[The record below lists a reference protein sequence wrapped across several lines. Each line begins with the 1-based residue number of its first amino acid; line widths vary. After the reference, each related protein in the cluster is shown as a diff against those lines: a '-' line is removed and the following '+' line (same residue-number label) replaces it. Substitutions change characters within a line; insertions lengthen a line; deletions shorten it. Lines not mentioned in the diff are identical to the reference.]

1 MTTDMKHNIHRLVIL
16 FAIMFTASGVMA
28 QNDVQNE
35 VNNDAKNEA
44 QLKAEKKAQRRAKL
58 HSEAGLFNHLSV
70 GVNVG
75 LAGIGIDAAMP
86 VHKLVTVRA
95 GFAGLPFGDIK
106 FKAINT
112 STDIT
117 QVQMVEDDAV
127 RRAQMVDKVELALK
141 PNLWNFY
148 LLGEVHPFKNVPFY
162 FSAGLFIGSKHL
174 LHFRNTNENALGF
187 LYDAN
192 MKVEDYNRVFRTNY
206 PPIGLKFGDYIFTA
220 DENGNIDVR
229 MKTNVVKPYVGIGF
243 GQQLAKYNRLSL
255 AVDAGLMFWGA
266 PKFVLNND
274 VEVKSSG
281 NNSGITSVLSW
292 LKAWPNLQIRVAY
305 KIF

>member
-28 QNDVQNE
+28 QNDAQKE
-35 VNNDAKNEA
+35 VKNDAQKEVKNDNQKED

-70 GVNVG
+70 GLNVG
-75 LAGIGIDAAMP
+75 LTGLGIDAAMP
-86 VHKLVTVRA
+86 VHKLVTVKA
-95 GFAGLPFGDIK
+95 GFSIMPIGDIK

-117 QVQMVEDDAV
+117 QTQMVEDDAV

-162 FSAGLFIGSKHL
+162 FAAGLYIGSKHL
-174 LHFRNTNENALGF
+174 IHF
-187 LYDAN
+187 
-192 MKVEDYNRVFRTNY
+192 FRTNY
-206 PPIGLKFGDYIFTA
+206 PPIGLKFGDYVFTA
-220 DENGNIDVR
+220 DKDGNIDVR
-229 MKTNVVKPYVGIGF
+229 MKTNVVKPYIGIGF
-243 GQQLAKYNRLSL
+243 GQQLAKYHRLSL
-255 AVDAGLMFWGA
+255 AVDAGLMFWGT

-274 VEVKSSG
+274 VEIKSSG
-281 NNSGITSVLSW
+281 KNSGITGALSW
-292 LKAWPNLQIRVAY
+292 LKAWPNLQVRVAY